1 LTVTVDARSPSTK
14 HRTMLSHEIHGTQ
27 GPLVLMLHGLGSRG
41 EDWVLQVEALQNE
54 LRLVTCDLR
63 GHGDSPS
70 HPGWPTVSDLAGDV
84 IGLLEQIG
92 ERSAHVVGLSLGGGV
107 ALQMGVEYPQQ
118 VKSLTIVNAAATLR
132 VPRNRL
138 PSAFVRMVLLLT
150 GRRRKLGEWVA
161 AGLFPRDDQQEL
173 REVAAERIADNLSRN
188 YLQAVLAIL
197 RFDLRKQVHQIA
209 APTLIVAGRLDRTVP
224 LPAKIE
230 LARAIPGARL
240 EIIEGSGHA
249 TPLDSSDEFNR
260 ILQEFLSEQAE
271 V

>member
-1 LTVTVDARSPSTK
+1 MTVNVHPSSTEQ
-14 HRTMLSHEIHGTQ
+14 RTTLSYEIHGTQ

-41 EDWVLQVEALQNE
+41 EDWVLQIEALQNE
-54 LRLVTCDLR
+54 IRLVTCDLR

-70 HPGWPTVSDLAGDV
+70 LPGWPTVGDFAEDV

-107 ALQMGVEYPQQ
+107 ALQMGVDYPQQ

-138 PSAFVRMVLLLT
+138 PSAFMRMALLLT

-173 REVAAERIADNLSRN
+173 RDVAAERIADNLSRN
-188 YLQAVLAIL
+188 YLQAVFAIL
-197 RFDLRKQVHQIA
+197 RFDIRKQVHKIS

-224 LPAKIE
+224 LHAKVE
-230 LARAIPGARL
+230 LANAIPGARL
-240 EIIEGSGHA
+240 EVIEDSRHA
-249 TPLDSSDEFNR
+249 TPLDSADEFNR
-260 ILQEFLSEQAE
+260 ILLEFLSEQAGD
-271 V
+271 